1 MADLGAIFSFVS
13 SGSSLAYKIF
23 TLATKVEDGKFLGQ
37 IAKSISNASLTVKQI
52 GTIIKEDDTLPS
64 AEVSEIFGFQVMGVP
79 RADK

>member
-23 TLATKVEDGKFLGQ
+23 TLATIVEDGKFLAQ

-52 GTIIKEDDTLPS
+52 AVCRGERDLWISSDGS
-64 AEVSEIFGFQVMGVP
+64 SQG
-79 RADK
+79 